1 MKIGLLYLQ
10 DLLKISAEKSQMTIT
25 VRQLRGRPGYNNWHS
40 LLLQLKDTGISNF
53 LLDIKTD
60 NLDDFFRQV
69 EY

>member
-1 MKIGLLYLQ
+1 
-10 DLLKISAEKSQMTIT
+10 MTIT